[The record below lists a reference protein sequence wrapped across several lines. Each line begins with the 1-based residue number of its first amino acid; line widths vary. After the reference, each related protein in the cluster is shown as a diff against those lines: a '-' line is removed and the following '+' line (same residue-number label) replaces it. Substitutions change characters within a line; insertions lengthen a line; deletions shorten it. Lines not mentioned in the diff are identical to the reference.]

1 MYLSEQKIQTLTDGA
16 VNEIMTAL
24 YGSRWSGTDDV
35 TTDKE
40 LNDMSDAIDGKIYTL
55 IENANRSKFQDDVI
69 AALRKRNVNANLN
82 CLLDFA
88 IDYAGVKTP
97 DEIVEEFLKIWNI
110 LIEKDKQK
118 VKRDNW

>member
-40 LNDMSDAIDGKIYTL
+40 LMDMSDAIDGKIYTL
-55 IENANRSKFQDDVI
+55 IENANRSKFQDDVLT
-69 AALRKRNVNANLN
+69 AFRKRNVKANIG
-82 CLLDFA
+82 CIFEFA
-88 IDYAGVKTP
+88 NNYAGLKTP
-97 DEIVEEFLKIWNI
+97 EEIVDMFLAELEDTAN
-110 LIEKDKQK
+110 E
-118 VKRDNW
+118 

>member
-1 MYLSEQKIQTLTDGA
+1 MYLSEQKIQDLTDGA

-24 YGSRWSGTDDV
+24 YGSRWSDTDDV

-40 LNDMSDAIDGKIYTL
+40 LMDMSDALDGKIYTL
-55 IENANRSKFQDDVI
+55 IENANNSKFQDDVI

-97 DEIVEEFLKIWNI
+97 DEIVEEFLKIWNEP
-110 LIEKDKQK
+110 LD
-118 VKRDNW
+118 

>member
-40 LNDMSDAIDGKIYTL
+40 LMDMSDALDGSIYAL
-55 IENANRSKFQDDVI
+55 IEKANNSKFQDDVI
-69 AALRKRNVNANLN
+69 AALRKRGVKANLE
-82 CLLDFA
+82 CFLEFA
-88 IDYAGVKTP
+88 NGLAGLKSP
-97 DEIVEEFLKIWNI
+97 DEIVEEFIKELN
-110 LIEKDKQK
+110 
-118 VKRDNW
+118 